1 MSEFVTRKITDSA
14 GTGAPSFTYGL
25 NSGGSDSGLIGK
37 AYTSSGTEPSSPANG
52 DLWYDSTNDKLYYY
66 VAGAFKQ
73 ITHENAAAA
82 QNAWSGTRG
91 LFAGGE
97 TANNGSSLNTINQI
111 DITTTGD
118 ATDFGDL
125 SVTREFTSGL
135 SNQTRGV
142 WGGGSVNTS
151 TSYQNVM
158 DYVTISSAGNATDFG
173 DLTQSK
179 SDTVACSNGTLGIFA
194 MGFGSGSGEARYK
207 TDIDKITIAT
217 TGNATDFGGDLIRG
231 NRLGGAYGDLTRGII
246 CGGYNYYSANDETI
260 QYITYASAGDAV
272 DFGDMTVGF
281 YIGGAVSDAT
291 RGVMGGGS
299 GASFSYQ
306 NVIDYITIQTTGNAT
321 DFGDLTEGRQTAA
334 VADATYAVFNSGG
347 ASPYTNT
354 MDYVTIQTTGNATD
368 FGDNTATIDGAGG
381 CSGSPS

>member
-1 MSEFVTRKITDSA
+1 MSEFDVKKITNRA
-14 GTGAPSFTYGL
+14 GTGAPNFTYGL
-25 NSGGSDSGLIGK
+25 NIAGSDSGLMGK
-37 AYTSSGTEPSSPANG
+37 AFTSSGTEPASPANG

-66 VAGAFKQ
+66 VNSEFKQ
-73 ITHENAAAA
+73 ITHENANT

-91 LFAGGE
+91 LFGGGE
-97 TANNGSSLNTINQI
+97 ASNNGSSVNTINQI
-111 DITTTGD
+111 DITTPGN

-125 SVTREFTSGL
+125 SVTREYLSAL

-142 WGGGSVNTS
+142 FGGGGANSS
-151 TSYQNVM
+151 GSYQNVM
-158 DYVTISSAGNATDFG
+158 DYVTVSTAGNATDFG

-179 SDTVACSNGTLGIFA
+179 SDTAACSNGTLGIFA

-231 NRLGGAYGDLTRGII
+231 NRLGTAYGDLTRGII

-260 QYITYASAGDAV
+260 QYITYASPSNAT
-272 DFGDMTVGF
+272 DFGDMTVGG
-281 YIGGAVSDAT
+281 YDNAGCSDAT
-291 RGVMGGGS
+291 RGVMAGGS

-306 NVIDYITIQTTGNAT
+306 NVIDYVTIQTTGNATDFGDLSVGRETVGAADATYAVFNSGASSPYTNTMDYITIQTTGNAT
-321 DFGDLTEGRQTAA
+321 DFGD
-334 VADATYAVFNSGG
+334 
-347 ASPYTNT
+347 NT
-354 MDYVTIQTTGNATD
+354 STIN
-368 FGDNTATIDGAGG
+368 GAGA